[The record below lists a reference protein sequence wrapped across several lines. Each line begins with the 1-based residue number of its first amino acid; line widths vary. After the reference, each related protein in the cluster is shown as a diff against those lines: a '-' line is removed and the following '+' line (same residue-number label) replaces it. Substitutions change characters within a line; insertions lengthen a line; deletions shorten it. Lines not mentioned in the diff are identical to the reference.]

1 MSMSCKHRFSSFV
14 FISLSN
20 DRPRLLRGD
29 KEMYLKHNH
38 SFGQPTRL
46 INKSTISING
56 NVFEI
61 DNCNRLP
68 DGAE

>member
-1 MSMSCKHRFSSFV
+1 
-14 FISLSN
+14 
-20 DRPRLLRGD
+20 
-29 KEMYLKHNH
+29 MYLKHNH